1 MPEDN
6 IYWLAKPGTQ
16 AHEFCVQ
23 AFEETK
29 RKGESHREAVK
40 RIAEAIGFETPEGY
54 YFFLEDGIVGDTRHV
69 LNFGLFDSRDRLKE
83 IAAAFE
89 AKGFKTRFTS
99 KRYLAHGREFLT
111 LETRTK
117 ASKEFI
123 RETIGELADTRDFR
137 DELGRVLHDAYPAI
151 NKDTFFNSPGTR
163 HLKADGS
170 YIIVTGVSGEGWNSW
185 GGWIAYLTAA
195 GFERLKAWEGL
206 KLIEED
212 KEAREAEKQPA

>member
-6 IYWLAKPGTQ
+6 IYWIAEPGTQ
-16 AHEFCVQ
+16 AHEFCEMAFRNCKENADVQ
-23 AFEETK
+23 L
-29 RKGESHREAVK
+29 EAVQ
-40 RIAEAIGFETPEGY
+40 RVADAIGFENPDGY
-54 YFFLEDGIVGDTRHV
+54 YLFLKDGEVGKVRPV
-69 LNFGLFDSRDRLKE
+69 VNFGFFDTQDRLKA

-99 KRYLAHGREFLT
+99 KRWMANGRRFLT
-111 LETRTK
+111 LDTRSK
-117 ASKEFI
+117 AAKEFI
-123 RETIGELADTRDFR
+123 SATMGELAATRDFR
-137 DELGRVLHDAYPAI
+137 DELGRILHDAYPAI
-151 NKDTFFNSPGTR
+151 NKDTFFNLPGTR

-170 YIIVTGVSGEGWNSW
+170 YIIITGVSGEGWNSW
-185 GGWIAYLTAA
+185 GGWIDYLTAA